1 MTDLLGGQVTMMFE
15 TIPAAISQ
23 VKSGKLR
30 ALGVT
35 GAKRSPLFADV
46 PTIAE
51 SGLPGFEV
59 QSWYGLVAPAEIV
72 ARLNAESV
80 KGAGSKEFRERMEPL
95 GFDIVTGTPE
105 RMLEMVKAD
114 AARWAPVVKAS
125 GAKID

>member
-1 MTDLLGGQVTMMFE
+1 
-15 TIPAAISQ
+15 

-59 QSWYGLVAPAEIV
+59 QSWYGLVAPAATPAEIV

-80 KGAGSKEFRERMEPL
+80 KGADSKEFRERMEPL
-95 GFDIVTGTPE
+95 GFEIVTGAPE

-114 AARWAPVVKAS
+114 AARWAPIVKAS